1 MGGTRRD
8 RSGGRSPVEL
18 PPAAIGIS
26 HSDGRY
32 ERGCITSRR
41 THLMGDNAF
50 GATPDE
56 LNRYGEKLNM
66 WQSLMLLQKWAPLIG
81 YMQRFV
87 NESDPYRKGLI
98 GTEACEWL
106 ASQTQA
112 EVDDELAQ
120 HVAAIL
126 RTKEAE
132 QAVRWLLLKVEA
144 VR

>member
-8 RSGGRSPVEL
+8 RSGGRSAIEF

-32 ERGCITSRR
+32 SRGCITSRR

-81 YMQRFV
+81 YGQRFV
-87 NESDPYRKGLI
+87 NEADPYRKAVI
-98 GTEACEWL
+98 VSEACEWL

-112 EVDDELAQ
+112 KADDELVR
-120 HVAAIL
+120 HLAAVL
-126 RTKEAE
+126 KTKEGE
-132 QAVRWLLLKVEA
+132 QLVRWALLQVEA